1 MVTGYGLFQSSTASG
16 KNKREKKNEI
26 HILGMCTD
34 AYTMMILYKGE
45 SFES

>member
-1 MVTGYGLFQSSTASG
+1 MAFSNPVLLQEKT
-16 KNKREKKNEI
+16 KEKKKNEI